1 MNWKMTIAK
10 NISNLYGLSN
20 TSIKRQPD
28 HRILMYHS
36 VGGKVI
42 FDPSNIYSIGENIF
56 KQQMECLLN
65 KYSNNVVGL
74 STDMLKNE
82 NNSVAIT
89 FDDGYKDNL
98 YVASPILEELKL
110 PYTVFVS
117 TEYIKNSSNNF
128 LSESELRELSSMPGA
143 SIGSHGMTHASLAQC
158 SNKKLKNELVD
169 SRHYI
174 EDIIGK
180 KISSISYPSGSVD
193 QRVVNATREA
203 GYQLGGTS
211 YNNRNNKDS
220 NKLFLARTCIFG
232 IDTMRVFKQKVSGD
246 WDWLK
251 YIQKQPKIIV
261 NSESK

>member
-1 MNWKMTIAK
+1 M
-10 NISNLYGLSN
+10 YP
-20 TSIKRQPD
+20 SIGDR
-28 HRILMYHS
+28 
-36 VGGKVI
+36 VI
-42 FDPSNIYSIGENIF
+42 CDPSSMYSVSENIF

-65 KYSNNVVGL
+65 KYPNNVVGL
-74 STDMLKNE
+74 STDMLKNK

-117 TEYIKNSSNNF
+117 TEYIKNGSNNF
-128 LSESELRELSSMPGA
+128 LSASELRELSDMPGA

-158 SNKKLKNELVD
+158 SDKKLKNELVD

-174 EDIIGK
+174 QDVIGRR
-180 KISSISYPSGSVD
+180 ISSISYPSGSVD
-193 QRVVNATREA
+193 QRVVNAAREA

-211 YNNRNNKDS
+211 YNNRNNRDS
-220 NKLFLARTCIFG
+220 DKLFLARTCVFG
-232 IDTMRVFKQKVSGD
+232 IDTMRVFKQKLSGD

-251 YIQKQPKIIV
+251 YIQKQPKITL
-261 NSESK
+261 NRKNK

>member
-1 MNWKMTIAK
+1 MNWKMTVAK

-20 TSIKRQPD
+20 TFNKRHPD

-36 VGGKVI
+36 VGDKVI
-42 FDPSNIYSIGENIF
+42 FDPSNIYSIEENIF

-117 TEYIKNSSNNF
+117 TEYIKNGSNNF
-128 LSESELRELSSMPGA
+128 LSESELRELSRMPGA

-174 EDIIGK
+174 EDIIGM

-261 NSESK
+261 NRESK

>member
-10 NISNLYGLSN
+10 NISNIYELSN
-20 TSIKRQPD
+20 TLIKRQLD

-36 VGGKVI
+36 IGDKVI
-42 FDPSNIYSIGENIF
+42 YDPSNMYSISENIF

-65 KYSNNVVGL
+65 KYPNNVVGL
-74 STDMLKNE
+74 STDMLENT

-110 PYTVFVS
+110 SYTVFVS
-117 TEYIKNSSNNF
+117 TEYIKNGSNNF
-128 LSESELRELSSMPGA
+128 LSASELRELSDMPGA

-158 SNKKLKNELVD
+158 SDKKLKNELVD

-174 EDIIGK
+174 EDVIGR

-193 QRVVNATREA
+193 QRVVNAAREA

-211 YNNRNNKDS
+211 YNNRNNRDS
-220 NKLFLARTCIFG
+220 DKLFLARTCVFG

-261 NSESK
+261 NRESK

>member
-20 TSIKRQPD
+20 TFIKRHPD

-36 VGGKVI
+36 VGDKVI

-98 YVASPILEELKL
+98 YVASPILEELKI

-117 TEYIKNSSNNF
+117 TEYIKKGSNNF

-174 EDIIGK
+174 EDIIGR